1 MAEKLPTLTAK
12 ELISILQKIGFEN
25 VRQKGSHIFF
35 RHPDGRTT
43 LVPRHDR
50 EDIGKGLLRQ
60 ILKEIEMAP
69 EEFSK
74 LLNG

>member
-1 MAEKLPTLTAK
+1 MGEKLPTIRAK

-35 RHPDGRTT
+35 RHTDGRTT
-43 LVPRHDR
+43 LVPRHDN

-60 ILKEIEMAP
+60 ILKEIELTP
-69 EEFSK
+69 EEFLK
-74 LLNG
+74 HMNE